1 MAAVTELMRRAGT
14 MLIDAVLPPQCLA
27 CAAIV
32 DAPGRLCAACWG
44 KLSWIA
50 APCCARC
57 GVPFAFDASAGAPAH
72 AITCAPCLADPPL
85 FDRARAVF
93 VYDDAAKGLIL
104 GFKHADRLH
113 GAPAF
118 GQWLARAAAELL
130 DDADLIA
137 PVPLHWVRLAWRRYN
152 QAAVLAQ
159 ALARAD
165 ARSRRAAAG
174 ARLVPDLL
182 RRLRRTPSQG
192 HLSRRERARNVARA
206 FLVPRHYMN
215 KVKDARVLLV
225 DDVLTTGATVGEC
238 ARTLRAAGA
247 ARVDVVTLARVV
259 RPVDVS

>member
-1 MAAVTELMRRAGT
+1 MAAVLELIRRAGT
-14 MLIDAVLPPQCLA
+14 TVLDAVLPPQCLA
-27 CAAIV
+27 CATII

-50 APCCARC
+50 APYCVRC
-57 GVPFAFDASAGAPAH
+57 GMPFAFDASAGAPAH
-72 AITCAPCLADPPL
+72 AITCAPCLADPPA

-93 VYDDAAKGLIL
+93 VYDDASRPLIL
-104 GFKHADRLH
+104 GFKHDRLH

-118 GQWLARAAAELL
+118 GQWLARAGAELL
-130 DDADLIA
+130 DDADLIV
-137 PVPLHWVRLAWRRYN
+137 PVPLHWLRLAWRRYN

-159 ALARAD
+159 ALARA
-165 ARSRRAAAG
+165 ASRRAVV
-174 ARLVPDLL
+174 VPDLL
-182 RRLRRTPSQG
+182 RRRRRTPSQG
-192 HLSRRERARNVARA
+192 HLRRRERARNVARA

-238 ARTLRAAGA
+238 ARALRAAGA

>member
-1 MAAVTELMRRAGT
+1 
-14 MLIDAVLPPQCLA
+14 
-27 CAAIV
+27 
-32 DAPGRLCAACWG
+32 
-44 KLSWIA
+44 
-50 APCCARC
+50 
-57 GVPFAFDASAGAPAH
+57 
-72 AITCAPCLADPPL
+72 
-85 FDRARAVF
+85 VF

-159 ALARAD
+159 ALARANARTRRD
-165 ARSRRAAAG
+165 AGAGGAQGG

-192 HLSRRERARNVARA
+192 HLSRHERARNVARA
-206 FLVPRHYMN
+206 FLVPQHYMN

-225 DDVLTTGATVGEC
+225 DDVLTTGSTVGEC